1 MCTILNMK
9 PQMDGYG
16 FGNYLDIYT
25 YCNKITCTWIIYLVN
40 EKSLF
45 WAKKIRYENRVIK
58 CKLPNAII
66 KKLVRSPFSNYA
78 PKGAKCYKMMEAT
91 DFWFEF
97 IWAPGIWPMARMQM
111 NQHRVC
117 VLLLYRGTLLSIYGC
132 RSLCQEISLAISRF
146 CNLFGDLKLALWK
159 DFIDCNRKDS
169 IV

>member
-1 MCTILNMK
+1 
-9 PQMDGYG
+9 MDHW
-16 FGNYLDIYT
+16 DKHISREW
-25 YCNKITCTWIIYLVN
+25 KITFL
-40 EKSLF
+40 S
-45 WAKKIRYENRVIK
+45 KKIRYENRVIK

-66 KKLVRSPFSNYA
+66 KKFVRSPFSNYA

-91 DFWFEF
+91 GFWFEF

-117 VLLLYRGTLLSIYGC
+117 VLLLFRGTLLSIYGC

-169 IV
+169 LL